1 VGASPTNEECS
12 MTVATALLSRST
24 DRPGRASRVLLVDG
38 DDAARRAM
46 SGALRA
52 AGLEVTAVAADDQA
66 LAVLVSVQPD
76 VLVTDL
82 RTNGLE
88 LVRTLRVRD
97 VAVPAI
103 AVGERA
109 DRVSAFQAGADD
121 FLATPFGPA
130 DLLRRVTELARPRV

>member
-1 VGASPTNEECS
+1 
-12 MTVATALLSRST
+12 MTVATALLRRSA
-24 DRPGRASRVLLVDG
+24 DRPGRASRVLLVDR

-46 SGALRA
+46 AGALRA

-82 RTNGLE
+82 RANGLE
-88 LVRTLRVRD
+88 LVRTLRARD
-97 VAVPAI
+97 VAVPAV

-130 DLLRRVTELARPRV
+130 ELLRRVTELARARR

>member
-1 VGASPTNEECS
+1 

-24 DRPGRASRVLLVDG
+24 DRPGRASRVLLVDR

-46 SGALRA
+46 AGALRA

-82 RTNGLE
+82 RANGLE

-130 DLLRRVTELARPRV
+130 ELLRRVTELARPQR

>member
-1 VGASPTNEECS
+1 

>member
-1 VGASPTNEECS
+1 
-12 MTVATALLSRST
+12 MTVATALLSRSA
-24 DRPGRASRVLLVDG
+24 DRPSRASRVLLVDR

-46 SGALRA
+46 AGALRA

>member
-1 VGASPTNEECS
+1 
-12 MTVATALLSRST
+12 MTVATALLTRPA
-24 DRPGRASRVLLVDG
+24 DRPGRASRVLLVDR

-46 SGALRA
+46 AGAMRA
-52 AGLEVTAVAADDQA
+52 AGLEVTAVAGDDQA

-82 RTNGLE
+82 RANGLE

-97 VAVPAI
+97 VDVPAI
-103 AVGERA
+103 AVG
-109 DRVSAFQAGADD
+109 DRVDRVTAFQAGADD

-130 DLLRRVTELARPRV
+130 ELLRRVAELVRPRG

>member
-1 VGASPTNEECS
+1 
-12 MTVATALLSRST
+12 MTVATALLRRSA
-24 DRPGRASRVLLVDG
+24 DRPGRASRVLLVDR

-46 SGALRA
+46 AGALRA

-82 RTNGLE
+82 RANGLE
-88 LVRTLRVRD
+88 LVRTLRARD
-97 VAVPAI
+97 VAVPAV

-130 DLLRRVTELARPRV
+130 ELLRRVTELARPRQ

>member
-1 VGASPTNEECS
+1 
-12 MTVATALLSRST
+12 MIVAAALLDRSA

-38 DDAARRAM
+38 DDVTRRAV

-52 AGLEVTAVAADDQA
+52 AGLEVTAVAADHQA
-66 LAVLVSVQPD
+66 LAVLVSMQPD

-82 RTNGLE
+82 RANGLE

-97 VAVPAI
+97 VDVPVL
-103 AVGERA
+103 AVGSWM
-109 DRVSAFQAGADD
+109 DRVAAFQAGADA

-130 DLLRRVTELARPRV
+130 DLLSRVAELADPRG